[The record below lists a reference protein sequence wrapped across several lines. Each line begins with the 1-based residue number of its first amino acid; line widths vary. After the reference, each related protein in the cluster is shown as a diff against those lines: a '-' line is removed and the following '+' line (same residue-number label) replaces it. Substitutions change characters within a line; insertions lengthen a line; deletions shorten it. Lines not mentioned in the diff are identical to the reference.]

1 MQEALKAVHEKLITQ
16 SIQTDCKTGQRMTI
30 MLYYERLKNMA
41 KKNNFLEKLD
51 LQIDEEKISIIE
63 FYLRENK
70 ETIDISAEISALINS
85 YIDKLYIKK
94 VPRSVR
100 HFIDNKDK
108 EVKRNE
114 NERNGSEDKGTAGNI
129 ELPDAQSVL
138 DNGRGG

>member
-1 MQEALKAVHEKLITQ
+1 MQRALK
-16 SIQTDCKTGQRMTI
+16 
-30 MLYYERLKNMA
+30 YERLKNMA

-70 ETIDISAEISALINS
+70 ETIDISAEISALINR

-108 EVKRNE
+108 EVKSNE